1 MLRRK
6 EQGQHQRQQQQK
18 HLCEGVWIVENG
30 KAPPRHTGVD
40 LQIHIGGIYL
50 HTLNSLDDAVSAC
63 CAHADSRPGAQPLQ
77 VLPIPHGTDG
87 DDHQQRRRHMVDQK
101 TGGQP
106 RRIGEGHGQR
116 HGSQHQRRIEADPGH
131 IQTAARPHSPGVKQ
145 QQQQNAGHKAI
156 CVVPALVGDAPQRR
170 DAPGLGN
177 GGTVSHV
184 KGQSCEKAV
193 LKGQVPRL
201 VPGVKQRPRQ
211 VHQSAEHPAQ
221 EAVLPR
227 PGRNPF
233 PAQRPQDAALLD
245 LSTAPAAGCR
255 QKTVEGA
262 VLIDIAKPDP
272 YLIGQAGLP
281 KCHSC
286 SLHMIFQAV
295 QRRQC
300 TKPAAADE
308 IRHDLLIAAQALGA

>member
-1 MLRRK
+1 
-6 EQGQHQRQQQQK
+6 
-18 HLCEGVWIVENG
+18 
-30 KAPPRHTGVD
+30 
-40 LQIHIGGIYL
+40 
-50 HTLNSLDDAVSAC
+50 
-63 CAHADSRPGAQPLQ
+63 
-77 VLPIPHGTDG
+77 
-87 DDHQQRRRHMVDQK
+87 MVDQK

-131 IQTAARPHSPGVKQ
+131 IQTAARPHSPRVKQ
-145 QQQQNAGHKAI
+145 QQQQNAGHKAV

-170 DAPGLGN
+170 DAPELGN

-227 PGRNPF
+227 PG
-233 PAQRPQDAALLD
+233 
-245 LSTAPAAGCR
+245 AGCGSPR
-255 QKTVEGA
+255 PVHCTSGRLPPENGGGCCPHRHRKARPISDRSGWF
-262 VLIDIAKPDP
+262 AKV
-272 YLIGQAGLP
+272 
-281 KCHSC
+281 S
-286 SLHMIFQAV
+286 
-295 QRRQC
+295 
-300 TKPAAADE
+300 
-308 IRHDLLIAAQALGA
+308 